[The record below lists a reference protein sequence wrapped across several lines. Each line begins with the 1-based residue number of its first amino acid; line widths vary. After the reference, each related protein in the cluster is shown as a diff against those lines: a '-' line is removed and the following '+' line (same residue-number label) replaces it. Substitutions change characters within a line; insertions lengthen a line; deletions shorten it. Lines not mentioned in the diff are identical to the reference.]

1 MQIDVDALREVL
13 TVIGPFALRAGGG
26 IAVLIA
32 GLIACRIAR
41 RAARGLLAAA
51 SLDKS
56 LVELLASSVYYLLV
70 AVLVIAVFGVM
81 GVETASLITILG
93 ASSLAIGLA
102 LQGSLSNFASG
113 VMLMIFRPFKAGDFI
128 ETGEFEGRVVEMGA
142 FSTILD
148 TLDKRRIV
156 IPNAYI
162 AEKPIENW
170 STNPERR
177 LDLTLEI
184 SIASDLGAV
193 RRALLDM
200 LAAESRVLR
209 APETRIGVDDFGDTS
224 MRLVVQPWCA
234 PDDWWALR
242 YELPER
248 MKEAVECGGG
258 AMPTPQREILF
269 PQGVPAV
276 KRGSRSAAARES

>member
-1 MQIDVDALREVL
+1 MQIDLTQIDVNTLRDIL
-13 TVIGPFALRAGGG
+13 TVIGPFVLRVGGG

-32 GLIACRIAR
+32 GMIACRIAR
-41 RAARGLLAAA
+41 RAARGLFQAA
-51 SLDKS
+51 SLDSS
-56 LVELLASSVYYLLV
+56 LVEVLASSVYYLLV

-128 ETGEFEGRVVEMGA
+128 ETGDFEGHVVEMGA
-142 FSTILD
+142 FSTMLD
-148 TLDKRRIV
+148 TPDKRRV
-156 IPNAYI
+156 VVPNAYI

-170 STNPERR
+170 STNAERR

-184 SIASDLGAV
+184 SIASDLGAA
-193 RRALLDM
+193 RRALLAM
-200 LAAESRVLR
+200 LAADSRVLR
-209 APETRIGVDDFGDTS
+209 QPEPQIGVDDFGDTS
-224 MRLVVQPWCA
+224 MRLVVRPWCA

-248 MKEAVECGGG
+248 MKEAVERAGG

-269 PQGVPAV
+269 PAGVPKA
-276 KRGSRSAAARES
+276 K

>member
-1 MQIDVDALREVL
+1 MQIDIDTLRDIL
-13 TVIGPFALRAGGG
+13 TVVGPIVLRIGGG

-41 RAARGLLAAA
+41 RGALRLFRAA
-51 SLDKS
+51 SLDES
-56 LVELLASSVYYLLV
+56 LVKVLASSVYYLLV
-70 AVLVIAVFGVM
+70 TVLVIAVFGVM

-113 VMLMIFRPFKAGDFI
+113 VMLMIFRPFKVGDFI
-128 ETGEFEGRVVEMGA
+128 ETGDFEGRVIEMGA

-148 TLDKRRIV
+148 TLDKRRVV

-170 STNPERR
+170 STNAERR

-200 LAAESRVLR
+200 LAADSRVLR
-209 APETRIGVDDFGDTS
+209 HPATLIGVDDFGDTS
-224 MRLVVQPWCA
+224 MRLVIRPWCA
-234 PDDWWALR
+234 PDHWWALR

-248 MKEAVECGGG
+248 MKEAVERAGG

-269 PQGVPAV
+269 PAGVPKA
-276 KRGSRSAAARES
+276 K

>member
-1 MQIDVDALREVL
+1 MQIDMETLREVL
-13 TVIGPFALRAGGG
+13 KIVGPFALRAGGG
-26 IAVLIA
+26 IAFLIA
-32 GLIACRIAR
+32 GLIACRIAH
-41 RAARGLLAAA
+41 RAARSLFHAA
-51 SLDKS
+51 SLDES
-56 LVELLASSVYYLLV
+56 LVEVLASGVYYLFV
-70 AVLVIAVFGVM
+70 AVLAIAVFGVM

-113 VMLMIFRPFKAGDFI
+113 VMMMIFRPFQAGDFI
-128 ETGEFEGRVVEMGA
+128 ETGDFEGRVVEMGS

-170 STNPERR
+170 NTNPERR

-193 RRALLDM
+193 RRALLEM

-209 APETRIGVDDFGDTS
+209 QPETLIGVDDFGDTS
-224 MRLVVQPWCA
+224 MRLVVRPWCA

-248 MKEAVECGGG
+248 MKEAVERAGG

-269 PQGVPAV
+269 PAGAPAV
-276 KRGSRSAAARES
+276 R